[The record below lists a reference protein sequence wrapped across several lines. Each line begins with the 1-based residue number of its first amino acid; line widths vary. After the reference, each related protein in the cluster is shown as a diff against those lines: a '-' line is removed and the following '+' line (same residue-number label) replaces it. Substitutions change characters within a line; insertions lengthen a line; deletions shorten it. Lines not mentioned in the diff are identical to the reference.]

1 MMSPNK
7 PAPAG
12 PTPSA
17 EVRALYRF
25 DGEAALRDE
34 WLGRAMLCA
43 HHAVPPTCFGPAF
56 LVRTL
61 GLDELGAGRALGWA
75 PIRIAA
81 ALRRFDRR
89 CRALRLTPTIPPG
102 RDFVIRYR
110 RLLRQIETLAEEFS
124 GPSAASGLAAV
135 ARATDLLIDH
145 PLAGSPEAHRLRAWV
160 HRFVAGRE
168 IVGRARYRV
177 HTA

>member
-1 MMSPNK
+1 M
-7 PAPAG
+7 
-12 PTPSA
+12 
-17 EVRALYRF
+17 YRF
-25 DGEAALRDE
+25 DGEAALRDA
-34 WLGRAMLCA
+34 WLGSAMLCA

-61 GLDELGAGRALGWA
+61 GFDEIGAGRALGWA
-75 PIRIAA
+75 PIRMAA

-110 RLLRQIETLAEEFS
+110 RLLRLIETLAEDIS
-124 GPSAASGLAAV
+124 GPSAAAGLAAV
-135 ARATDLLIDH
+135 AHATDRLVDH

-160 HRFVAGRE
+160 HRFMAGRE
-168 IVGRARYRV
+168 VVGRARYRV